1 MLGLDRITLY
11 KLTGFVGFVHSF
23 PPMSIKGQDFNYTYL
38 TISSPSQIIVKDELQ
53 GLYKW

>member
-38 TISSPSQIIVKDELQ
+38 TVSSPSQIIVKDELQ